1 MLATGTARRSE
12 IMGFMTLACLVDV
25 YGTILTSDFML
36 FRRELPALAG
46 VEEAVWA
53 DAYYHSAPPQEIGL
67 LSRAEVYE
75 IVLRACGVRPR
86 DGLVRRLVDL
96 DRELLLANTTV
107 FPDALPFLELLRS
120 RGITSVIVSNCSE
133 HTRVLLTSIGVADAA
148 DALVLSCEVGSA
160 KPAPQIYRRA
170 LSEAG
175 VAAADALLVDDQ
187 PAYCAGAE
195 VLGIGAVRIVRNGPV
210 PAGAVGSLLEVADY
224 LR

>member
-1 MLATGTARRSE
+1 MLPTGTTRRSE

-25 YGTILTSDFML
+25 YGTILTCDFAP

-46 VEEAVWA
+46 VEEAVWT
-53 DAYYHSAPPQEIGL
+53 DAYYRSAPPQEVGH
-67 LSRAEVYE
+67 LSREEVYE
-75 IVLRACGVRPR
+75 IVLRTCGVRPR

-107 FPDALPFLELLRS
+107 FPDTLPFLELLRS

-133 HTRVLLTSIGVADAA
+133 HTRALLTSIGVTDAA

-160 KPAPQIYRRA
+160 KPAPLIYRRA
-170 LSEAG
+170 LAEAG
-175 VAAADALLVDDQ
+175 VAAADALFVDDQ
-187 PAYCAGAE
+187 AAFCAGAE
-195 VLGIGAVRIVRNGPV
+195 VLGIGAVRIVRKGPV
-210 PAGAVGSLLEVADY
+210 PASAVGSLLDVADY

>member
-1 MLATGTARRSE
+1 MLRTGTTRRSE

-25 YGTILTSDFML
+25 YGTILTCDFAP

-46 VEEAVWA
+46 VAEAAWA
-53 DAYYHSAPPQEIGL
+53 DAYYRSAPPQEVGQ

-75 IVLRACGVRPR
+75 IVLRTCGVRPR
-86 DGLVRRLVDL
+86 DGLVRQLVDL

-107 FPDALPFLELLRS
+107 FPDTLPFLELLRS

-133 HTRVLLTSIGVADAA
+133 HTRALLMSIGVADAA

-160 KPAPQIYRRA
+160 KPAPLIFRTA

-175 VAAADALLVDDQ
+175 VAAADALFVDDQ
-187 PAYCAGAE
+187 AAFCAGAE

-210 PAGAVGSLLEVADY
+210 PEGAVASLLDVADY

>member
-1 MLATGTARRSE
+1 
-12 IMGFMTLACLVDV
+12 MTSACLVDV
-25 YGTILTSDFML
+25 FGTILTSNFAV
-36 FRRELPALAG
+36 FRREVPALAG
-46 VEEAVWA
+46 VEEEVWA
-53 DAYYHSAPPQEIGL
+53 NAYYHSSPPQEIGH

-86 DGLVRRLVDL
+86 DGLVRQLVDL

-107 FPDALPFLELLRS
+107 FPDSLPFLELLRS

-133 HTRVLLTSIGVADAA
+133 HTRALLTSIGVTAIA

-160 KPAPQIYRRA
+160 KPAPLIFRRA

-175 VAAADALLVDDQ
+175 VPAAEALFVDDQ
-187 PAYCAGAE
+187 AAYCAGAE
-195 VLGIGAVRIVRNGPV
+195 VLGISAVRIVREGPV

>member
-1 MLATGTARRSE
+1 
-12 IMGFMTLACLVDV
+12 MTSACLVDV
-25 YGTILTSDFML
+25 FGTILTSNFAV
-36 FRRELPALAG
+36 FRREVPALAG
-46 VEEAVWA
+46 VEEEVWA
-53 DAYYHSAPPQEIGL
+53 NANYHSSPPQEIGH

-86 DGLVRRLVDL
+86 DGLVRQLVDL

-107 FPDALPFLELLRS
+107 FPDSLPFLELLRS

-133 HTRVLLTSIGVADAA
+133 HTRALLTSIGVTAIA

-160 KPAPQIYRRA
+160 KPAPLIFRRA

-175 VAAADALLVDDQ
+175 VPAAEALFVDDQ
-187 PAYCAGAE
+187 AAYCAGAE
-195 VLGIGAVRIVRNGPV
+195 VLGISAVRIVREGPV

>member
-1 MLATGTARRSE
+1 MVA
-12 IMGFMTLACLVDV
+12 ACLIDV
-25 YGTILTSDFML
+25 YGTILTSDFTA

-46 VEEAVWA
+46 VEEAEWT
-53 DAYYHSAPPQEIGL
+53 DAYYRAGAPQEIGQ

-75 IVLRACGVRPR
+75 IVLRTCGVRSR
-86 DGLVRRLVDL
+86 DGLVRRMVDL
-96 DRELLLANTTV
+96 DQELLLANTTV
-107 FPDALPFLELLRS
+107 FPDSLPFLELLRS
-120 RGITSVIVSNCSE
+120 RGIKSVIVSNCSE
-133 HTRVLLTSIGVADAA
+133 HTRALLTSIGVADAA

-160 KPAPQIYRRA
+160 KPAPQIYQRA

-175 VAAADALLVDDQ
+175 VAAADALFVDDQ
-187 PAYCAGAE
+187 ATFCAGAE